1 LISSV
6 LKVFYFISIFAS
18 SYKNLSMYNS
28 VFIIIVSI
36 VIFGYLLERFL
47 SYLNSKKLTDKLP
60 EELKDVYDAEK
71 YKKSQEYKSVNDRFS
86 FLTSSFSLVLILLM
100 LFLKGFSFVDD
111 LVRGYTGNIVLI
123 ALLFFGILMFVSDI
137 INTPFTIYDTFVIE
151 EKFGF
156 NKTTPRTFILDKLKG
171 WFLALIIG
179 GGLLAL
185 VVWFYKI
192 TTDMFWIY
200 AWIAISFFVVF
211 MSMFYSTLIVPL
223 FNKQTPLEQGKL
235 RDAIEKFSNKV
246 GFKLDNIFVIDGS
259 KRSTKANAYFS
270 GIGSKKRIVLF
281 DTLIKDLSIN
291 EIVAVLAHEIGH
303 YKKKHVLTG
312 IIVSIIQ
319 TGITL
324 FIFSLFVDNPQ
335 LSLALG
341 SDIPSFH
348 LGLISFGIL
357 YSPISLVTGLI
368 ANVFSRKNEYT
379 ADSFTKENFKAEPL
393 VKALKKLS
401 SKNLSNLT
409 PHPVYVFFHYSHPTL
424 LQRVR
429 ALKK

>member
-1 LISSV
+1 
-6 LKVFYFISIFAS
+6 
-18 SYKNLSMYNS
+18 MYNS

-71 YKKSQEYKSVNDRFS
+71 YKKSQEYKRVNDKFS

-111 LVRGYTGNIVLI
+111 LVRGYTVNIVLI

-137 INTPFTIYDTFVIE
+137 INTPFAIYDTFVIE

-185 VVWFYKI
+185 VVWFYKV

-200 AWIAISFFVVF
+200 AWIAISLFVVF

-303 YKKKHVLTG
+303 YKKKHILIG

-319 TGITL
+319 SGITL
-324 FIFSLFVDNPQ
+324 YIFSLFVDNPQ
-335 LSLALG
+335 LSLVLG

-379 ADSFTKENFKAEPL
+379 ADSYTKENFKAEPL

>member
-1 LISSV
+1 
-6 LKVFYFISIFAS
+6 
-18 SYKNLSMYNS
+18 MYNNI
-28 VFIIIVSI
+28 FIIIVTI

-47 SYLNSKKLTDKLP
+47 SILNSTKWSYKLP
-60 EELKDVYDAEK
+60 EELKDVYDAKE
-71 YKKSQEYKSVNDRFS
+71 YKKSQEYKKVNDKFS
-86 FLTSSFSLVLILLM
+86 FLTSSFSLVIILLM

-111 LVRGYTGNIVLI
+111 LVRGFTGDAVLI
-123 ALLFFGILMFVSDI
+123 TLLFFGILMFVSDI
-137 INTPFTIYDTFVIE
+137 INTPFSIYDVFVIE

-171 WFLALIIG
+171 WLLSLIIG

-185 VVWFYKI
+185 IVWFYKV

-200 AWIAISFFVVF
+200 AWIAISLFMIF
-211 MSMFYSTLIVPL
+211 MSMFYSTLIVPI
-223 FNKQTPLEQGKL
+223 FNKQTPLEEGKL

-246 GFKLDNIFVIDGS
+246 GFRLDNIFVIDGS

-270 GIGSKKRIVLF
+270 GLGSKKRIVLF

-303 YKKKHVLTG
+303 YKKKHTIIG
-312 IIVSIIQ
+312 IIVSVIQ

-324 FIFSLFVDNPQ
+324 YIFSLFVDNPQ
-335 LSLALG
+335 LSQALG
-341 SDIPSFH
+341 SEITSFH

-357 YSPISLVTGLI
+357 YSPISLVIGLVTNI
-368 ANVFSRKNEYT
+368 FSRKNEFS
-379 ADSFTKENFKAEPL
+379 ADNFTRVHYNEEDL
-393 VKALKKLS
+393 IKALKKLS

-424 LQRVR
+424 LQRIR
-429 ALKK
+429 ALKNN

>member
-1 LISSV
+1 
-6 LKVFYFISIFAS
+6 
-18 SYKNLSMYNS
+18 MYNS
-28 VFIIIVSI
+28 IFIIIVSI
-36 VIFGYLLERFL
+36 VVFGYLLER
-47 SYLNSKKLTDKLP
+47 YLNFLNSRKWTDKLP
-60 EELKDVYDAEK
+60 EELNDVYEAGK
-71 YKKSQEYKSVNDRFS
+71 YKKSQEYKRVNDRFGL
-86 FLTSSFSLVLILLM
+86 LTSSFSLVIILLM
-100 LFLKGFSFVDD
+100 LFLKGFSFVDN
-111 LVRGYTGNIVLI
+111 LVRGFTGNTILI
-123 ALLFFGILMFVSDI
+123 TLLFFGILMFVSDI
-137 INTPFTIYDTFVIE
+137 INTPFSIYDTFVIE

-156 NKTTPRTFILDKLKG
+156 NKTTPGTFILDKLKG

-185 VVWFYKI
+185 VVWFYKV

-200 AWIAISFFVVF
+200 AWIAFSLFTVF

-246 GFKLDNIFVIDGS
+246 GFRLDNIFVIDGS
-259 KRSTKANAYFS
+259 RRSTKANAYFS

-281 DTLIKDLSIN
+281 DTLIKDLTIK

-303 YKKKHVLTG
+303 YKKKHILIG
-312 IIVSIIQ
+312 IILGIIQ

-324 FIFSLFVDNPQ
+324 YIFSLFVDNPQ

-357 YSPISLVTGLI
+357 YSPISLVTGLM

-379 ADSFTKENFKAEPL
+379 ADNFTKQHYDADAL
-393 VKALKKLS
+393 IKALKKLS

-429 ALKK
+429 ALKE

>member
-1 LISSV
+1 
-6 LKVFYFISIFAS
+6 
-18 SYKNLSMYNS
+18 MYNS
-28 VFIIIVSI
+28 IFIIIVSI
-36 VIFGYLLERFL
+36 VIFGYVLERFL
-47 SYLNSKKLTDKLP
+47 SILNSTKLSYRLP
-60 EELKDVYDAEK
+60 EELKDVYGAKE
-71 YKKSQEYKSVNDRFS
+71 YKKSQEYKKVNDRFS
-86 FLTSSFSLVLILLM
+86 FLTSSFSLGIILLM
-100 LFLKGFSFVDD
+100 LFLMGFSFVDD
-111 LVRGYTGNIVLI
+111 LVRGFTGDTVLI

-137 INTPFTIYDTFVIE
+137 INTPFAIYDTFVIE

-171 WFLALIIG
+171 WLLSIIIG

-185 VVWFYKI
+185 IVWFYKI

-200 AWIAISFFVVF
+200 AWIAISAF
-211 MSMFYSTLIVPL
+211 MIFMAMFYSTLIVPL
-223 FNKQTPLEQGKL
+223 FNKQTPLEEGKL

-246 GFKLDNIFVIDGS
+246 GFRLDNIFVIDGS

-270 GIGSKKRIVLF
+270 GLGSKKRIVLF

-303 YKKKHVLTG
+303 YKKKHTLIG
-312 IIVSIIQ
+312 MILSIIQ
-319 TGITL
+319 TGFTL
-324 FIFSLFVDNPQ
+324 YIFSLFVDNPQ
-335 LSLALG
+335 LSQALG
-341 SDIPSFH
+341 SEITSFH

-357 YSPISLVTGLI
+357 YSPISMVIGLVTNI
-368 ANVFSRKNEYT
+368 FSRKNEFT
-379 ADSFTKENFKAEPL
+379 ADNFTRENYNEEDL
-393 VKALKKLS
+393 IKALKKLS

-429 ALKK
+429 ALKN

>member
-1 LISSV
+1 
-6 LKVFYFISIFAS
+6 
-18 SYKNLSMYNS
+18 MYNS
-28 VFIIIVSI
+28 IFIIIVSI

-47 SYLNSKKLTDKLP
+47 NYLNSTKWSVKLP

-71 YKKSQEYKSVNDRFS
+71 YKKSQEYKRVNDRFS
-86 FLTSSFSLVLILLM
+86 LLTSSFSLVIILLM
-100 LFLKGFSFVDD
+100 LFLKGFSFVDE
-111 LVRGYTGNIVLI
+111 LIRGFTGNIILI

-137 INTPFTIYDTFVIE
+137 INTPFAIYDTFVIE

-156 NKTTPRTFILDKLKG
+156 NKTTPKIFILDKIKS
-171 WFLALIIG
+171 WFLALVIG

-185 VVWFYKI
+185 VVWFYKV

-200 AWIAISFFVVF
+200 AWIAISLFTIF
-211 MSMFYSTLIVPL
+211 MSMFYSTIIVPL

-246 GFKLDNIFVIDGS
+246 GFRLDNIFVIDGS

-303 YKKKHVLTG
+303 YRKKHVLIG

-324 FIFSLFVDNPQ
+324 YIFSLFVDNPQ

-341 SDIPSFH
+341 SDTPSFH

-357 YSPISLVTGLI
+357 YSPISMVTGLI
-368 ANVFSRKNEYT
+368 ANIFSRKNEFT
-379 ADSFTKENFKAEPL
+379 ADNFTKENFEAEAL
-393 VKALKKLS
+393 VNALKKLS

-424 LQRVR
+424 LHRVR
-429 ALKK
+429 ALKKPS

>member
-1 LISSV
+1 
-6 LKVFYFISIFAS
+6 
-18 SYKNLSMYNS
+18 MYNS
-28 VFIIIVSI
+28 IFIIIVSI

-47 SYLNSKKLTDKLP
+47 SYLNSTKLSYKLP

-71 YKKSQEYKSVNDRFS
+71 YKKSQEYKRVNDRFS
-86 FLTSSFSLVLILLM
+86 LITSSFSLVIILLM
-100 LFLKGFSFVDD
+100 LFLKGFSFVDE
-111 LVRGYTGNIVLI
+111 LVRSFTGNIVLI

-137 INTPFTIYDTFVIE
+137 INTPFAIYDTFVIE

-156 NKTTPRTFILDKLKG
+156 NKTTPKTFILDKIKS

-185 VVWFYKI
+185 VVWFYKV

-200 AWIAISFFVVF
+200 AWVAISLFIVF
-211 MSMFYSTLIVPL
+211 MSMFYSTIIVPL

-270 GIGSKKRIVLF
+270 GIGAKKRIVLF

-291 EIVAVLAHEIGH
+291 EIVAVLAHEIAH

-312 IIVSIIQ
+312 IIVNIIQ

-324 FIFSLFVDNPQ
+324 YIFSLFVDNPQ

-341 SDIPSFH
+341 SDITSFH

-357 YSPISLVTGLI
+357 YSPISLVTELI
-368 ANVFSRKNEYT
+368 ANVFSRKNEFI
-379 ADSFTKENFKAEPL
+379 ADSFTKENFNAEAL

>member
-1 LISSV
+1 
-6 LKVFYFISIFAS
+6 
-18 SYKNLSMYNS
+18 
-28 VFIIIVSI
+28 
-36 VIFGYLLERFL
+36 
-47 SYLNSKKLTDKLP
+47 
-60 EELKDVYDAEK
+60 
-71 YKKSQEYKSVNDRFS
+71 
-86 FLTSSFSLVLILLM
+86 VLILLM

-111 LVRGYTGNIVLI
+111 LVRGYTVNIVLI

-137 INTPFTIYDTFVIE
+137 INTPFAIYDTFVIE

-185 VVWFYKI
+185 VVWFYKV

-200 AWIAISFFVVF
+200 AWIAISLFVVF

-303 YKKKHVLTG
+303 YKKKHILIG

-319 TGITL
+319 SGITL
-324 FIFSLFVDNPQ
+324 YIFSLFVDNPQ
-335 LSLALG
+335 LSLVLG

-379 ADSFTKENFKAEPL
+379 ADSYTKENFKAEPL